1 MTIPRDRDDAAGAA
15 PSGKQHAAPHATGK
29 RAHESDH
36 RHYDRLGPI
45 GGGEDVYSNVLSRL
59 LAGPLVFGLLG
70 WLLDRWFGTAFLLP
84 VGLIGGMALA
94 IYVIWL
100 RYGTAV
106 APAQRAD
113 RPNPPHEETQ

>member
-1 MTIPRDRDDAAGAA
+1 MTGSDDR
-15 PSGKQHAAPHATGK
+15 H
-29 RAHESDH
+29 SD
-36 RHYDRLGPI
+36 RFGPI
-45 GGGEDVYSNVLSRL
+45 SGGNDVYTNVLSRL

-70 WLLDRWFGTAFLLP
+70 WALDRWLGTPVFLP

-106 APAQRAD
+106 APAHRVD
-113 RPNPPHEETQ
+113 RTKPPHEETQ

>member
-1 MTIPRDRDDAAGAA
+1 MTPRDEQSGAA
-15 PSGKQHAAPHATGK
+15 ARPS
-29 RAHESDH
+29 RAGSDD
-36 RHYDRLGPI
+36 RHYDALGPI
-45 GGGEDVYSNVLSRL
+45 GGDDIYSNVISRL

-70 WLLDRWFGTAFLLP
+70 WVVDRWLVTSFVLP
-84 VGLIGGMALA
+84 IGLIGGMALA

-113 RPNPPHEETQ
+113 RTNPPPEETQ